1 MNSSTQNQ
9 STVFIYIDE
18 ETKPIGEFKVPI
30 NFELNTT
37 KIVDGEHTLKI
48 VSKNNLGK
56 EGIRKIPFIVRNGPS
71 IAIEGISDNDVVDG
85 VLPIMINAYSK
96 GDQKKFL
103 IEGSETPHSIPAWL
117 WIIII
122 LFIGW
127 AIYYFVVSLNMSL

>member
-1 MNSSTQNQ
+1 MQNE
-9 STVFIYIDE
+9 STVFIYLDE

-30 NFELNTT
+30 NFELDTT

-56 EGIRKIPFIVRNGPS
+56 EGMRKIPFTVRNGPS
-71 IAIEGISDNDVVDG
+71 IAIEGISENDVVDG
-85 VLPIMINAYSK
+85 VLPLMINAYSK

-122 LFIGW
+122 LFVGW
-127 AIYYFVVSLNMSL
+127 SMFYIVTSLNMSL